1 MPKIIHA
8 RLDDETDSMRRAL
21 VQRLGWTD
29 SRLVREG
36 IRSLSV
42 LLAPRRKREFIGQGE
57 FASGIE
63 DLGSDKKHL
72 EGFGG

>member
-1 MPKIIHA
+1 MSKIIHA
-8 RLDDETDSMRRAL
+8 RLDDETDSLRRAL
-21 VQRLGWTD
+21 EQHLGWTD